1 MQVQSVPE
9 TSKTAERRPNVA
21 ESQKGK
27 QESSYKCCEYFE
39 PALDPNILR
48 AYVGYCKA
56 RAWPFT
62 VMVPIGGFEDECP
75 KPPIRKKAQSGKG

>member
-1 MQVQSVPE
+1 MQVEEATKS
-9 TSKTAERRPNVA
+9 SERRSNVA
-21 ESQKGK
+21 ETEKK
-27 QESSYKCCEYFE
+27 EASSYKCCDYFE

-62 VMVPIGGFEDECP
+62 VMVTIGGFDNECP
-75 KPPIRKKAQSGKG
+75 KPPNKKKEASKG

>member
-1 MQVQSVPE
+1 MSD
-9 TSKTAERRPNVA
+9 A
-21 ESQKGK
+21 QKE
-27 QESSYKCCEYFE
+27 QAASTYKCCDYFE

-62 VMVPIGGFEDECP
+62 VMVPIGGLEGECP
-75 KPPIRKKAQSGKG
+75 KPPIAKAEGAKK

>member
-1 MQVQSVPE
+1 MQVQQVKE
-9 TSKTAERRPNVA
+9 DSKRRSDVA
-21 ESQKGK
+21 EGEKPK
-27 QESSYKCCEYFE
+27 ETASYKCCDYFE

-62 VMVPIGGFEDECP
+62 VMVPIGGFDDPCP
-75 KPPIRKKAQSGKG
+75 KPPNQKKA

>member
-1 MQVQSVPE
+1 MQVQKVEEATKGSERRANVPE
-9 TSKTAERRPNVA
+9 SEKKETSGYR
-21 ESQKGK
+21 
-27 QESSYKCCEYFE
+27 CCEYFE

-62 VMVPIGGFEDECP
+62 VMVPIGGFDDACP
-75 KPPIRKKAQSGKG
+75 KPPNQKKAQGGKA

>member
-1 MQVQSVPE
+1 MSVQVQEATKGKS
-9 TSKTAERRPNVA
+9 NVA
-21 ESQKGK
+21 EPQKKEAPG
-27 QESSYKCCEYFE
+27 YKCCDYFE

-62 VMVPIGGFEDECP
+62 VMVPIGGFDNPCP
-75 KPPIRKKAQSGKG
+75 KPPKKKA

>member
-1 MQVQSVPE
+1 MQVQEATKS
-9 TSKTAERRPNVA
+9 SERRSNVA
-21 ESQKGK
+21 ETKEK
-27 QESSYKCCEYFE
+27 EASSYKCCEYFE

-62 VMVPIGGFEDECP
+62 VMVPIGGFDNECP
-75 KPPIRKKAQSGKG
+75 KPPNKKKEASKG

>member
-1 MQVQSVPE
+1 MAE
-9 TSKTAERRPNVA
+9 TPKA
-21 ESQKGK
+21 
-27 QESSYKCCEYFE
+27 SSTYKCCDHFE

-62 VMVPIGGFEDECP
+62 VMVPIGGFEGKCP
-75 KPPIRKKAQSGKG
+75 EPPAKKKS

>member
-1 MQVQSVPE
+1 MQVQEATKNS
-9 TSKTAERRPNVA
+9 ERRSSVV
-21 ESQKGK
+21 ETQKK
-27 QESSYKCCEYFE
+27 EASSYKCCDYFE

-62 VMVPIGGFEDECP
+62 VMVPIGGFDNECP
-75 KPPIRKKAQSGKG
+75 KPPNKKKEASKG

>member
-1 MQVQSVPE
+1 MEVQKVVEPMSSERKP
-9 TSKTAERRPNVA
+9 TAGTTPKAKE
-21 ESQKGK
+21 EST
-27 QESSYKCCEYFE
+27 YKCCDYFE

-62 VMVPIGGFEDECP
+62 VMVPIGGFDDKCP
-75 KPPIRKKAQSGKG
+75 TPPIKKKA

>member
-1 MQVQSVPE
+1 MAEPQKAQD
-9 TSKTAERRPNVA
+9 TSN
-21 ESQKGK
+21 
-27 QESSYKCCEYFE
+27 YKCCEYFQ

-62 VMVPIGGFEDECP
+62 VMVPIGGFEGACP
-75 KPPIRKKAQSGKG
+75 KPPIKKKA

>member
-1 MQVQSVPE
+1 MQVQGVEEVSR
-9 TSKTAERRPNVA
+9 SSERRSKMA
-21 ESQKGK
+21 EPQKK
-27 QESSYKCCEYFE
+27 EASSYKCCDYFE

-62 VMVPIGGFEDECP
+62 VMVPIGGFDNECP
-75 KPPIRKKAQSGKG
+75 KPPIKKKEAGKG

>member
-1 MQVQSVPE
+1 MQIQQAKE
-9 TSKTAERRPNVA
+9 ESKSPERRANVA
-21 ESQKGK
+21 ETEKK
-27 QESSYKCCEYFE
+27 KEASSYKCCEYFE

-62 VMVPIGGFEDECP
+62 VMVPNGGFDNPCP
-75 KPPIRKKAQSGKG
+75 KPPNKKKA

>member
-1 MQVQSVPE
+1 MEVQKAVEP
-9 TSKTAERRPNVA
+9 KTPERRPGVA
-21 ESQKGK
+21 ESEKTK
-27 QESSYKCCEYFE
+27 ESAGYKCCDYFE

-62 VMVPIGGFEDECP
+62 VMVPVGGFDDPCP
-75 KPPIRKKAQSGKG
+75 KPPIPKKESGKG

>member
-1 MQVQSVPE
+1 M
-9 TSKTAERRPNVA
+9 AEP
-21 ESQKGK
+21 QKA
-27 QESSYKCCEYFE
+27 SNPADYKCCEHFQ

-62 VMVPIGGFEDECP
+62 VMVPIGGFDDACP
-75 KPPIRKKAQSGKG
+75 KPPIKKKEAGKG

>member
-1 MQVQSVPE
+1 MQVQEATKS
-9 TSKTAERRPNVA
+9 SERRSNVA
-21 ESQKGK
+21 ETQTK
-27 QESSYKCCEYFE
+27 EASSYKCCEYFE

-62 VMVPIGGFEDECP
+62 VMVPIGGFDNECP
-75 KPPIRKKAQSGKG
+75 KPPNKKKEASKG

>member
-1 MQVQSVPE
+1 MQVQKTE
-9 TSKTAERRPNVA
+9 ESKSPERRA
-21 ESQKGK
+21 MAQETQKTK
-27 QESSYKCCEYFE
+27 EASSYKCCDYFE

-62 VMVPIGGFEDECP
+62 VMVPIGGFDNPCP
-75 KPPIRKKAQSGKG
+75 KPPIAKKA

>member
-1 MQVQSVPE
+1 MQVQSVGE
-9 TSKTAERRPNVA
+9 ASKTSERSSNVA
-21 ESQKGK
+21 ETGK
-27 QESSYKCCEYFE
+27 KEASSYKCCEYFE

-62 VMVPIGGFEDECP
+62 VMVPIGGFDNECP
-75 KPPIRKKAQSGKG
+75 KPPIKKKEAGKG

>member
-1 MQVQSVPE
+1 MAVQVQE
-9 TSKTAERRPNVA
+9 ASKGRPNVA
-21 ESQKGK
+21 EPQKKEGAG
-27 QESSYKCCEYFE
+27 YKCCEYFE

-62 VMVPIGGFEDECP
+62 VMVPIGGFDNPCP
-75 KPPIRKKAQSGKG
+75 KPPKRKGQGVKA

>member
-1 MQVQSVPE
+1 MAE
-9 TSKTAERRPNVA
+9 TAKATQPSN
-21 ESQKGK
+21 
-27 QESSYKCCEYFE
+27 YKCCDYFE

-62 VMVPIGGFEDECP
+62 VMVPIGGFDNECP
-75 KPPIRKKAQSGKG
+75 KPPNKKKA